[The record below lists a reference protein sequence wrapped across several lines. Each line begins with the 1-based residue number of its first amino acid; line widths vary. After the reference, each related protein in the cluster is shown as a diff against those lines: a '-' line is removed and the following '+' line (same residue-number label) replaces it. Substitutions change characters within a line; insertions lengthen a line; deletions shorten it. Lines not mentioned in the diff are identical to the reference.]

1 MTMDILSPHDITT
14 LDRFA
19 FRLPTAGLCAM
30 VIPQWRHGE
39 ERQILVR
46 AGA

>member
-14 LDRFA
+14 LDRSA
-19 FRLPTAGLCAM
+19 YRLPTAGLCAM
-30 VIPQWRHGE
+30 VIRQWRRE
-39 ERQILVR
+39 EESQLLVR